1 MTEKSDGE
9 VQDPRDEA
17 RLLRRLR
24 PLRDIGDADI
34 TPPAVVPPV
43 GARCEKCASAM
54 VSSMPYFSA
63 GSGLAFRPIANDVR
77 CQRCGHIG
85 PVDFA

>member
-1 MTEKSDGE
+1 MSDEPKSE
-9 VQDPRDEA
+9 RNDPRDA
-17 RLLRRLR
+17 APLLR
-24 PLRDIGDADI
+24 PLRPLSDIGDAQASPSAVR
-34 TPPAVVPPV
+34 PPA
-43 GARCEKCASAM
+43 GARCEKCGGAS

-63 GSGLAFRPIANDVR
+63 GSGLAFRPIANDIC

>member
-1 MTEKSDGE
+1 MSDE
-9 VQDPRDEA
+9 PRSDPTDPRQDTP
-17 RLLRRLR
+17 LLRRLH
-24 PLRDIGDADI
+24 PLGEVGEAEAGPAAIR
-34 TPPAVVPPV
+34 PPA
-43 GARCEKCASAM
+43 GALCEKCGSSM

-63 GSGLAFRPIANDVR
+63 GSGLAFRPIANDVC